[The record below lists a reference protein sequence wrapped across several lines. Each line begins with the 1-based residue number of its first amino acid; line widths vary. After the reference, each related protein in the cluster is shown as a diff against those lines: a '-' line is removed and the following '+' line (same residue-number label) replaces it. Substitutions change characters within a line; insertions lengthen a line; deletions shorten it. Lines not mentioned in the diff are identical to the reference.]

1 MLYSLVSETGRPAGG
16 DLRRIQGKGHEM
28 FEQDDEDGITGDT
41 PDTNAEDFAQL
52 LARER
57 SEPAKPEPRPG
68 EKVTGTIV
76 QITDT
81 EAFVDCGGRAELPIA
96 LRELQNDKGELTRG
110 VGSSITAWVRVDGER
125 QFLSISGHARGRD
138 TAPIEEAHRSGM
150 PLSGI
155 VRETNKGGFVIDLG
169 GHRAFCPI
177 SQIDAHFVED
187 PQVFVGQTLQFR
199 VVEFGA
205 GGRTLVVSRRAIL
218 REEIA
223 TRAAETRGTLK
234 IGDIRDGTVC
244 RLMTFGAFVDIGG
257 VEGLVHVS
265 EISHEHV
272 ESPLA
277 VLHPG
282 QTVQV
287 KVIGIQNL
295 GEGKAER
302 ISLSMKALAGDPWQ
316 DAARALQPGTN
327 VTGTVRRLTD
337 FGAFVELLPGVQGMV
352 HVSEL
357 SHERIR
363 HPRDVMREGEAV
375 TVRILELDPA
385 RKRISLS
392 LKQAGG
398 DGDDE
403 AAGPEA

>member
-1 MLYSLVSETGRPAGG
+1 
-16 DLRRIQGKGHEM
+16 M
-28 FEQDDEDGITGDT
+28 FEHDDEDDDAPGGA
-41 PDTNAEDFAQL
+41 PEGGAEDFAQL

-57 SEPAKPEPRPG
+57 TEPARPEPRPG
-68 EKVTGTIV
+68 EKITGTII
-76 QITDT
+76 QIGDT

-96 LRELQNDKGELTRG
+96 LRELQNDKGELTHG
-110 VGSSITAWVRVDGER
+110 LGSTITAWVRADGE
-125 QFLSISGHARGRD
+125 QQYLSISGQARGRD

-150 PLSGI
+150 PLAGT

-187 PQVFVGQTLQFR
+187 PQSFVGQTLQFR

-205 GGRTLVVSRRAIL
+205 GGRNIVVSRRAIL
-218 REEIA
+218 REEIEA
-223 TRAAETRGTLK
+223 RAAETRRTLK
-234 IGDIRDGTVC
+234 TGDVRDGTVC

-257 VEGLVHVS
+257 LEGLVHVS

-277 VLHPG
+277 VLRPG
-282 QTVQV
+282 QAVQV

-295 GEGKAER
+295 GQGKAER

-316 DAARALQPGTN
+316 DAARTLQPGTDAP
-327 VTGTVRRLTD
+327 GTVRRLMD
-337 FGAFVELLPGVQGMV
+337 FGAFVELLPGVQGLV
-352 HVSEL
+352 HVSEM

-363 HPRDVMREGEAV
+363 HPRDLLREGQAV

-398 DGDDE
+398 DPGDDDE
-403 AAGPEA
+403 TDEPPA

>member
-1 MLYSLVSETGRPAGG
+1 
-16 DLRRIQGKGHEM
+16 M
-28 FEQDDEDGITGDT
+28 FEHDDDEADSPDGTAGND
-41 PDTNAEDFAQL
+41 AGEFARL
-52 LARER
+52 LAGER
-57 SEPAKPEPRPG
+57 VEAARPEPRPG
-68 EKVTGTIV
+68 EKVNGTII
-76 QITDT
+76 QIGDT

-96 LRELQNDKGELTRG
+96 LRELQNDKGELTYAL
-110 VGSSITAWVRVDGER
+110 GSPITAWVRIDGER
-125 QFLSISGHARGRD
+125 QYLSIAGHARGRD

-150 PLSGI
+150 PLTGI
-155 VRETNKGGFVIDLG
+155 VRETNKGGFVVDLG

-187 PQVFVGQTLQFR
+187 PLRFVGQTLQFR

-205 GGRTLVVSRRAIL
+205 GGRSIVVSRRAIL
-218 REEIA
+218 REEIEA
-223 TRAAETRGTLK
+223 RAAETRRTLQT
-234 IGDIRDGTVC
+234 GNVREGTVC

-257 VEGLVHVS
+257 IEGLVHVS

-277 VLHPG
+277 VLRPG

-295 GEGKAER
+295 GQGKAER
-302 ISLSMKALAGDPWQ
+302 ISLSMKALEGDPWQ
-316 DAARALQPGTN
+316 DAARTLQPGTDHA
-327 VTGTVRRLTD
+327 GTVRRLTD
-337 FGAFVELLPGVQGMV
+337 FGAFVELLPGVQGLV

-357 SHERIR
+357 ATARIR
-363 HPRDVMREGEAV
+363 HPRDVVREGEAV
-375 TVRILELDPA
+375 TVRILECDPD

-398 DGDDE
+398 DDADADDADE
-403 AAGPEA
+403 APPEA

>member
-1 MLYSLVSETGRPAGG
+1 
-16 DLRRIQGKGHEM
+16 M
-28 FEQDDEDGITGDT
+28 FEHDDEDETTGNA
-41 PDTNAEDFAQL
+41 PDSGAEDFARL
-52 LARER
+52 LANER
-57 SEPAKPEPRPG
+57 TEPAKAEPRPG

-76 QITDT
+76 QIGDT

-110 VGSSITAWVRVDGER
+110 VGSTVTAWVRVDGE
-125 QFLSISGHARGRD
+125 QQYLSISGHARGRD
-138 TAPIEEAHRSGM
+138 TAPLEEAHRSGM
-150 PLSGI
+150 PMSGI

-218 REEIA
+218 SEEIA
-223 TRAAETRGTLK
+223 ARAAETRGTLK
-234 IGDIRDGTVC
+234 TGDVREGTVC

-277 VLHPG
+277 VLRPG

-302 ISLSMKALAGDPWQ
+302 ISLSMKALTGDPWQ
-316 DAARALQPGTN
+316 DAARALQPGTS
-327 VTGTVRRLTD
+327 VTGTVRRLAD

-363 HPRDVMREGEAV
+363 HPRDVVREGEAI
-375 TVRILELDPA
+375 TVRILEFDPD

-392 LKQAGG
+392 LKQGGGG
-398 DGDDE
+398 DDDE
-403 AAGPEA
+403 ADGPEA